1 MNSQDF
7 RDGEHRRVFNL
18 FLNAAKQPVRRARR
32 KFATMDIYPTIM
44 DALGVDVEG
53 DRLGLGT
60 SLFSDKPTVLEQ
72 IGDTERFNEQMMKR
86 SAVYDW
92 LLYGQEVPR

>member
-1 MNSQDF
+1 M
-7 RDGEHRRVFNL
+7 FNL
-18 FLNAAKQPVRRARR
+18 FLNAAKQPVRCAHR

-44 DALGVDVEG
+44 DAVGVDVEG

-72 IGDTERFNEQMMKR
+72 IGDTERFNEQMVKR

-92 LLYGQEVPR
+92 LLYGRKLPR